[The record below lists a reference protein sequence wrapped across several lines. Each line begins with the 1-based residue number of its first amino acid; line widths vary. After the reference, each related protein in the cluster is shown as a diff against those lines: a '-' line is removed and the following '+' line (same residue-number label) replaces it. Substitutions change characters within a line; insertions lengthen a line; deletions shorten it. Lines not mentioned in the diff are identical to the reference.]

1 MKTQNTTNSQ
11 NLEKE
16 KTEGIM
22 SLDLIS
28 NYTRKLSES
37 IQYDTDQKK
46 KKTRNINQWNRL
58 EPRNENLDAH
68 LISNKVCKNI

>member
-37 IQYDTDQKK
+37 IQYDTGQKK
-46 KKTRNINQWNRL
+46 KKNQKHKSMEQTRAQ
-58 EPRNENLDAH
+58 
-68 LISNKVCKNI
+68 K